1 MPKVEAAILIVLK
14 ADGTYSALNS
24 IPEDLEINR
33 QATRQEVKTGCSE
46 IVEAIQRDAIA
57 EAVTAKLSKL
67 AQSDSEKATS
77 SIRQALESKG
87 IL

>member
-14 ADGTYSALNS
+14 SDGTYSALNS
-24 IPEDLEINR
+24 IPVDLEINR
-33 QATRQEVKTGCSE
+33 QATRQEIKTGCFE

-67 AQSDSEKATS
+67 AQSDSEKASS